1 MTGRVVSTPIE
12 PMAKLD
18 IVIPV
23 YNEGAN
29 IIAVLDALQSSV
41 RTPFRVL
48 ICYDSE
54 NDDTL
59 EALKRYTPGTFEIEL
74 VPNRGQGVHS
84 AIMSGFS
91 ASIAPAV
98 VVYPADD
105 AYNAGILDSMYQKFE
120 CGCDIVAAS
129 RFIPGGCMERCPWL
143 KEVLVRVSAFT
154 LYHLARLSTHDS
166 SNGFRLFSRR
176 VLEQIEIESTLGFT
190 YSIELL
196 VKAHRLGRKTC
207 EVPARWFE
215 RSHGS
220 SRFRVL
226 RWLPA
231 YLRWYLYAFETT
243 YLRRGPDTVSLRK

>member
-1 MTGRVVSTPIE
+1 
-12 PMAKLD
+12 MAKLD

-29 IIAVLDALQSSV
+29 ITAVLDALRSSV
-41 RTPFRVL
+41 STPFRVL

-54 NDDTL
+54 SDNTL
-59 EALKRYTPGTFEIEL
+59 DALKSYSPGTCEMEL
-74 VPNRGQGVHS
+74 VQNCGKGAHG

-91 ASIAPAV
+91 ASTAAAV

-105 AYNAGILDSMYQKFE
+105 TYNAGILDSMYQQFE
-120 CGCDIVAAS
+120 RGCAIVAAS

-143 KEVLVRVSAFT
+143 KAVLVRLCAYT
-154 LYHLARLSTHDS
+154 LYHFAGLSTHDA
-166 SNGFRLFSRR
+166 SNGFRLFSRQ
-176 VLEQIEIESTLGFT
+176 VLEQIEVESTRGFT
-190 YSIELL
+190 YSIELV
-196 VKAHRLGRKTC
+196 VKAHRLGWKVG

-226 RWLPA
+226 PWLPA
-231 YLRWYLYAFETT
+231 YLRWYFYAFETT
-243 YLRRGPDTVSLRK
+243 YLRRGPKTVLLRNDRTIRSGS